1 MEVFVTNIPQQMTDR
16 VLRNHL
22 QPLMKDLSID
32 TYRCQKPQQKQFG
45 FLVFLDINDGNRFL
59 EKYGETKASRSLSTT
74 PPKILILN
82 TPIYC
87 AKSHKSPNLHLL
99 QSLEKEKRDQK
110 TKTRTVVT
118 TETSRQPIKNHFA
131 LDSVSCGIW
140 SYAGNKA
147 VYVPYYHHEEL
158 GSATFGARSLLV
170 KLWRGQRIE
179 FMYTSIYNL
188 SMEDAPHPSFT
199 LQLWE
204 SPRFYEHEDF
214 DSTKSVTETLISR
227 AAKMNVHGPRGPK
240 RRRVASLSAD
250 HAPIASIC
258 FVFRIMLMQTEEGV
272 EVNGRRV
279 GIEAHMHALQRI
291 PGLPPILHQQF
302 DSRKPRRRLADDIK
316 ALDSLLATTQD
327 LPWRIKFQIRVLV
340 SDGYLTPSQTIRLL
354 SEFNK
359 LVLRCDIDTS
369 VATIRKFRGQI
380 PYAGPETEAA
390 DLESKSLVKML
401 CDAEAQVKIDQE
413 QYSGSEEYTSD
424 RRNLAMIHHVKITP
438 TATYLSGPKL
448 EPMNRVLRKYPNHHE
463 YFLRVQFGDED
474 GAPIRFNPR
483 VSNDFIFEQ
492 RFKSVLRNGISIAG
506 RKHDFLGFSHSSL
519 RAQSCWFMAPF
530 VHNRSLLLDRQLI
543 KELGDFTHI
552 RCPAKCAAR
561 IGQAFSETPTAVDFP
576 RGTFSKLDEVER
588 NGRVFSDGVGT
599 ISTIAMQRIWK
610 AVPSMRDLR
619 PTCFQI
625 RFRGT

>member
-1 MEVFVTNIPQQMTDR
+1 MTNIPQQMTDR

-59 EKYGETKASRSLSTT
+59 EKYGETKASRLLSVT
-74 PPKILILN
+74 PPKIQVLN

-87 AKSHKSPNLHLL
+87 AKSHKSPNAHLL
-99 QSLEKEKRDQK
+99 QSLEKEKRDHK
-110 TKTRTVVT
+110 TRARTVVT
-118 TETSRQPIKNHFA
+118 TEKSGQPIKNQFA
-131 LDSVSCGIW
+131 LGSVSCGIW
-140 SYAGNKA
+140 SYVGDKV
-147 VYVPYYHHEEL
+147 VYVPYYHHQEP
-158 GSATFGARSLLV
+158 GGATFGARSLLV
-170 KLWRGQRIE
+170 KLWCGQRIE

-188 SMEDAPHPSFT
+188 SMEDAPHPSIT

-204 SPRFYEHEDF
+204 SPRFYEDEDF
-214 DSTKSVTETLISR
+214 GSTESLISR
-227 AAKMNVHGPRGPK
+227 TAKMSINGSRGPK
-240 RRRVASLSAD
+240 RRRVASLSAE

-258 FVFRIMLMQTEEGV
+258 FVFRIMLTQMEDTV
-272 EVNGRRV
+272 DVNGRRV
-279 GIEAHMHALQRI
+279 GIEAHMRALQRI

-302 DSRKPRRRLADDIK
+302 DSQEPRSRLADGIRVF
-316 ALDSLLATTQD
+316 DSLLASSPD
-327 LPWRIKFQIRVLV
+327 LPWKIKFQIRVLV
-340 SDGYLTPSQTIRLL
+340 SDGYLTPSQTIDLL
-354 SEFNK
+354 LEFNR
-359 LVLRCDIDTS
+359 LAFRCDVDTS

-401 CDAEAQVKIDQE
+401 CDAEVQVRSEQE
-413 QYSGSEEYTSD
+413 QYSGTEEYTSARED
-424 RRNLAMIHHVKITP
+424 LAMIHHVKITP

-474 GAPIRFNPR
+474 GEPVRFNPR

-492 RFKSVLRNGISIAG
+492 RFKSVLRNGITIAG

-530 VHNRSLLLDRQLI
+530 VHNGSLLFDRQLI

-576 RGTFSKLDEVER
+576 LKTFHMLDEVER

-599 ISTIAMQRIWK
+599 ISTMAMQRIWK